1 MARLAIIL
9 SKYLFIFYIVFFL
22 WHGFVAATNKNNKHK
37 YFTALSRQRLI
48 LCLFHINAVLILI
61 LAQPDNIYFLV
72 TRGFIILLFL
82 MLAPH
87 IINKLYPNCSHILWN
102 GVLFLGETGIITLYT
117 LNPTLA
123 QKQFVWHAV
132 GFAAALILPAVL
144 DKLPRLDK
152 FGKIYISVAII
163 LLISTLIFG
172 NDEFGSRNWITIGS
186 LTFQPSEVVK
196 LLFILYLSSML
207 SQNPSPRQLIAPSVL
222 CMMILLCF
230 VAQKDLGSALIFF
243 MSFMVV
249 VYIATSKIS
258 YFAAGTFLAAAGSFL
273 AYHIFPHIR
282 VRVTAWLDPWSDVAG
297 KGYQIAHSLFA
308 IATYGLVGAG
318 LTRGYSTSIPVVDRD
333 FIFSAICEEFGVIFG
348 IGIVLVFLMIFLEG
362 AVGALNAHNR
372 FLCMFCAGLTS
383 LLAFQTFVILG
394 GVTKLIPLTGVT
406 LPFVSYG
413 GTSLMMCYVL
423 IAIIQWIYQ
432 SCVQYTQAEPAADV
446 KRPKKAVK
454 RQPAAAPEEKPV
466 QRRRPKAQPQQ
477 KRKKR
482 TPDDDISLDEVLEL
496 NRKRERK

>member
-1 MARLAIIL
+1 MAQLAIIL
-9 SKYLFIFYIVFFL
+9 SKYLFIIYIVFFL
-22 WHGFVAATNKNNKHK
+22 WNGFVAATNKSIEEK
-37 YFTALSRQRLI
+37 YTPALSRQHI
-48 LCLFHINAVLILI
+48 FMCVFHINAVLILV
-61 LAQPDNIYFLV
+61 LSQPDNIYFLL
-72 TRGFIILLFL
+72 TRGLVILLFL
-82 MLAPH
+82 VFAP
-87 IINKLYPNCSHILWN
+87 KLIKKIYPNCSIILWN
-102 GVLFLGETGIITLYT
+102 GVLFLGNIGIITLYT
-117 LNPTLA
+117 LNPALA
-123 QKQFVWHAV
+123 QKQFIWHAA

-152 FGKIYISVAII
+152 FGKIYIITAIV

-196 LLFILYLSSML
+196 LLFILYLSSVL
-207 SQNPSPRQLIAPSVL
+207 SQNPSPRQLMTPTVL
-222 CMMILLCF
+222 CAVILLCF

-258 YFAAGTFLAAAGSFL
+258 YFAIGTAVASLG
-273 AYHIFPHIR
+273 AYIAYLLFPHIK
-282 VRVTAWLDPWSDVAG
+282 VRVSAWLDPWSDISG

-308 IATYGLVGAG
+308 IATYGLTGAG

-333 FIFSAICEEFGVIFG
+333 FIFSAVCEEFGVIFG
-348 IGIVLVFLMIFLEG
+348 IGVVLVFLMIFLEG

-432 SCVQYTQAEPAADV
+432 SCVRYAQTAEEAPQQ
-446 KRPKKAVK
+446 PKK
-454 RQPAAAPEEKPV
+454 RKP
-466 QRRRPKAQPQQ
+466 
-477 KRKKR
+477 RKKQQN
-482 TPDDDISLDEVLEL
+482 DDISLDEVLSY
-496 NRKRERK
+496 NKKRRQKQK